1 MEIENLK
8 IVYIICMN
16 YELRISLVNSANMR
30 EIVAVTSKNFEKNHT
45 FFDFKFE
52 SEVFLMTIPVFP
64 KNL

>member
-1 MEIENLK
+1 
-8 IVYIICMN
+8 MN